1 MGTYNCNFSV
11 NFGSSENK
19 DRLTLVPRN
28 KAEQGFALERV
39 NDGAF
44 IERGKRTAPGLAILF
59 KIQACPLRLDGHENR
74 LSCKTE
80 TQRDGSSVLGFY
92 ALMWNLST

>member
-1 MGTYNCNFSV
+1 MGIYNCNFSV

-19 DRLTLVPRN
+19 NRLTLVPPN

-44 IERGKRTAPGLAILF
+44 IRRGELTAPGLAILF
-59 KIQACPLRLDGHENR
+59 KIQAYPLRLDGHENR
-74 LSCKTE
+74 VSCKME
-80 TQRDGSSVLGFY
+80 TQLDRSSALGFY